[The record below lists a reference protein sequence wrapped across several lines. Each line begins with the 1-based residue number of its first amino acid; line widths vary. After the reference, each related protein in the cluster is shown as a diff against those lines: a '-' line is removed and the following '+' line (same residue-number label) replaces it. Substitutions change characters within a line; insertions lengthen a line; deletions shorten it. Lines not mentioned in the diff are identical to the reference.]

1 MDHRPKCKI
10 KTIKLLE
17 DVRVNLCGLG
27 LGRAFLHVK
36 QKAIIKEQI
45 DKLGFITI
53 KNFYSSK
60 CAFKRMNR
68 QATD

>member
-45 DKLGFITI
+45 DKLGFIKI
-53 KNFYSSK
+53 SNS
-60 CAFKRMNR
+60 
-68 QATD
+68 